1 MYIFLNLFNFAL
13 LINKARGKDMKRIK
27 IGKTL
32 AASIR
37 EMLPGEEREILLKDT
52 RETTIRVTVHRQ
64 NKDGRKYA
72 VNLVEAKCVIK
83 RIA

>member
-1 MYIFLNLFNFAL
+1 MVNIVYLCIV
-13 LINKARGKDMKRIK
+13 NKQSEGKDMKRIK

-37 EMLPGEEREILLKDT
+37 EMLPGEEREIFLRDT
-52 RETTIRVTVHRQ
+52 RETTIRVTVRRQ
-64 NKDGRKYA
+64 NKDGRKYT
-72 VNLVEAKCVIK
+72 VNLVGVKCVIK